1 MGARCGIL
9 GYEMYIG
16 EVIGNVWGTRK
27 HASLSGRR
35 MLLVRPI
42 DPVTEKPLG
51 DAVLALDGGVQ
62 SGPGS
67 VVLVV
72 DEGGCAR
79 GVLKDEK
86 APVRTV
92 IVGIVDSV
100 KAGGSHKKYA

>member
-1 MGARCGIL
+1 MF
-9 GYEMYIG
+9 IG

-27 HASLSGRR
+27 HASLEGKRL
-35 MLLVRPI
+35 LLVRPI

-51 DAVLALDGGVQ
+51 DAVMALDGGVQ

-67 VVLVV
+67 VVLVL
-72 DEGGCAR
+72 DEGGAAR
-79 GVLKDEK
+79 GVLQDDA

-100 KAGGSHKKYA
+100 SSGRSHKKYA